1 MLSLPYTKLGI
12 LYNWHTHRSK
22 YISIET
28 TFQFNKETSTCIQ
41 TRAHKNERERKRVQ
55 LPERPSFCAQEQNLH
70 LPSHILFLCC
80 TCSPHLSA
88 TSAELRRPEHVLHS
102 EWHLLGLPVVKKS
115 VVYWLFI
122 HSLIHKCSW
131 YSISMNPKLKHYS
144 VHTFTAMVRAHTYT
158 CSKQEKQ
165 TPWHSFSCLGRV
177 VRYSTSIINSSSTCL
192 HTSSLATTGRVWDT
206 PIVTSPPYP

>member
-1 MLSLPYTKLGI
+1 MLSLPYTKLGRKEGIRQGQCSPYHTPSWAGRRVSGRVNALLTIHQTGQEGGYQAGPMLSLPYTKLGI

-28 TFQFNKETSTCIQ
+28 TFQFNKETSTCAR

-55 LPERPSFCAQEQNLH
+55 LPERPSYCAQEQNLH

-102 EWHLLGLPVVKKS
+102 E
-115 VVYWLFI
+115 
-122 HSLIHKCSW
+122 
-131 YSISMNPKLKHYS
+131 
-144 VHTFTAMVRAHTYT
+144 
-158 CSKQEKQ
+158 
-165 TPWHSFSCLGRV
+165 
-177 VRYSTSIINSSSTCL
+177 
-192 HTSSLATTGRVWDT
+192 
-206 PIVTSPPYP
+206 